1 MDPKAFGTATTVTV
15 QGLDWQRAKWGKTAS
30 TVLQLGERA
39 SVLFPNR
46 TMVVSRTLQGH
57 YRQAH
62 SVETVFTPNG
72 GVLRE
77 RIGPH
82 KILEW
87 GLEPGRYALFLGRF
101 SPEKGCHVL
110 IEAFERIETD
120 IKLVLAGGAS
130 YCDAYSRDVLS
141 HASDR
146 IRILSWVS
154 GQDLD
159 ELLTN
164 AMLFVLPSQMEGLSL
179 ALLDAM
185 GAGICV
191 LASDIAENREA
202 VEGAGFTFRCGS
214 VADLADRLRFL
225 IDNADI
231 REAAGEAARKRVEEH
246 YNWNK
251 LARDVERVYFEVL
264 GLQAPEHPQKKSNQS
279 IIVGEPESKER
290 LVG

>member
-1 MDPKAFGTATTVTV
+1 
-15 QGLDWQRAKWGKTAS
+15 
-30 TVLQLGERA
+30 
-39 SVLFPNR
+39 
-46 TMVVSRTLQGH
+46 
-57 YRQAH
+57 
-62 SVETVFTPNG
+62 
-72 GVLRE
+72 
-77 RIGPH
+77 
-82 KILEW
+82 LEW
-87 GLEPGRYALFLGRF
+87 GLEPDRYVLFLGRF

-120 IKLVLAGGAS
+120 LKLVLAGGVS
-130 YCDAYSRDVLS
+130 YCDAYTRDVLS

-164 AMLFVLPSQMEGLSL
+164 AMLFVLPSEMEGLSL

-202 VEGAGFTFRCGS
+202 VEGAGFTFRCGN
-214 VADLADRLRFL
+214 VADLADRLHFL
-225 IDNADI
+225 IANAAI
-231 REAAGEAARKRVEEH
+231 REAAGKAARKRVEEH

-251 LARDVERVYFEVL
+251 LAKDVERVYFEVL
-264 GLQAPEHPQKKSNQS
+264 GLQAPAPAQKKSNQPS
-279 IIVGEPESKER
+279 IVGEPESKER

>member
-1 MDPKAFGTATTVTV
+1 
-15 QGLDWQRAKWGKTAS
+15 
-30 TVLQLGERA
+30 
-39 SVLFPNR
+39 
-46 TMVVSRTLQGH
+46 
-57 YRQAH
+57 
-62 SVETVFTPNG
+62 
-72 GVLRE
+72 
-77 RIGPH
+77 
-82 KILEW
+82 
-87 GLEPGRYALFLGRF
+87 
-101 SPEKGCHVL
+101 
-110 IEAFERIETD
+110 
-120 IKLVLAGGAS
+120 
-130 YCDAYSRDVLS
+130 LS

-164 AMLFVLPSQMEGLSL
+164 AMLFVLPSEMEGLSL

-202 VEGAGFTFRCGS
+202 VEGAGFTFRCGN

-251 LARDVERVYFEVL
+251 LARDVERVYFHVL
-264 GLQAPEHPQKKSNQS
+264 GLRAPEPAQKKSNQPS
-279 IIVGEPESKER
+279 IVGEPESKER